1 MDKNPFSWGENHV
14 FVNSP
19 VQLLKLRECETGKEM
34 KLPPLPQES
43 EATYDVDVS
52 ILQSVITIIQWWKL
66 HNISVFPLEKY

>member
-19 VQLLKLRECETGKEM
+19 VQLLKLKECDTGKEV
-34 KLPPLPQES
+34 KLEPVSQES

-52 ILQSVITIIQWWKL
+52 ICRPIKICHQLKL
-66 HNISVFPLEKY
+66 TA